1 VAETKISTASIVKSL
16 LKFLLFLGV
25 GIGILYFVYQ
35 NQEAGFQ
42 KECAFKNEFDCEGK
56 CTETSLL
63 NKMFND
69 FAAADLFWLLMVC
82 IAFMISN
89 LSRSLRWVLL
99 IRQLD
104 GGGKYHPKWYNAF
117 FTTMIGYL
125 VNLAL
130 PRAGE
135 FARPATLAQYE
146 KLPLDK
152 LFGTIVTDRIM
163 DMLMLLLVVGLT
175 FLLQFQ
181 NIYNFL
187 SGKAAE
193 PPKCNV
199 PLPVAEA
206 GSSIPW
212 GWIFIGLF
220 IMGVLGLALIWLLRE
235 RLRKLT
241 IYKKIEGMVFNFA
254 DGIKTIFAL
263 RRGDL
268 LQFFF
273 HTIVIWT
280 MYFLMTYLCFFAYAP
295 TAHLGIMAALLAFVF
310 GSFGI
315 LIPSPG
321 GMGTYQI
328 AVTAALVIFGIA
340 KADAFAFSNILFFT
354 INIFCNVAFGLLAY
368 ILLPILNRSTKVE
381 SRE

>member
-1 VAETKISTASIVKSL
+1 M

-35 NQEAGFQ
+35 NQEAGYQ
-42 KECAFKNEFDCEGK
+42 KECAFKEQYDCEGK

-63 NKMFND
+63 NKLIND
-69 FAAADLFWLLMVC
+69 FAAADFLWLFVVC

-104 GGGKYHPKWYNAF
+104 GGGKYNPKWYNAF
-117 FTTMIGYL
+117 LSTMVGYL

-152 LFGTIVTDRIM
+152 TIGTIVTDRII
-163 DMLMLLLVVGLT
+163 DMLMLLIVVGLS

-187 SGKAAE
+187 TGKTAE

-199 PLPVAEA
+199 ALPETAA
-206 GSSIPW
+206 GSSLPI
-212 GWIFIGLF
+212 GWILLGLF
-220 IMGVLGLALIWLLRE
+220 IMGILGMFVIYLMRE
-235 RLRKLT
+235 KLRKLA
-241 IYKKIEGMVFNFA
+241 IYKKIEGMVLNFA
-254 DGIKTIFAL
+254 EGIKTVFSL

-268 LQFFF
+268 IQFIF
-273 HTIVIWT
+273 HTLVIWF

-295 TAHLGIMAALLAFVF
+295 TANLGVMAALLAFVF
-310 GSFGI
+310 GSFGVVV
-315 LIPSPG
+315 PSPG

-328 AVTAALVIFGIA
+328 AVTAALVIYGVG

-354 INIFCNVAFGLLAY
+354 INLFCNVFFGLLAY
-368 ILLPILNRSTKVE
+368 MLLPILNRKSE
-381 SRE
+381 GRS

>member
-1 VAETKISTASIVKSL
+1 VSENKNKALRFLKSF

-25 GIGILYFVYQ
+25 GIGILYFVYL

-42 KECAFKNEFDCEGK
+42 KECAFKEQYDCEGK
-56 CTETSLL
+56 CIETSLL
-63 NKMFND
+63 NKLIND
-69 FAAADLFWLLMVC
+69 FGAANFFWLFLVC
-82 IAFMISN
+82 IAFMVSN
-89 LSRSLRWVLL
+89 LSRSLRWILL

-104 GGGKYHPKWYNAF
+104 GGGKYNPKWYNAF
-117 FTTMIGYL
+117 LTTMVGYL

-152 LFGTIVTDRIM
+152 TIGTVVTDRII
-163 DMLMLLLVVGLT
+163 DMLMLLLVVGISL
-175 FLLQFQ
+175 LLQFS

-199 PLPVAEA
+199 PLPETAA
-206 GSSIPW
+206 GTALPI
-212 GWIFIGLF
+212 GWILLGLF
-220 IMGVLGLALIWLLRE
+220 VSGILGLFVLYLLRE
-235 RLRKLT
+235 RLSKLS
-241 IYKKIEGMVFNFA
+241 IYKKIQGMVLNFIE
-254 DGIKTIFAL
+254 GIKTIFAL
-263 RRGDL
+263 RRADL
-268 LQFFF
+268 IQFLF
-273 HTIVIWT
+273 HTVVIWL
-280 MYFLMTYLCFFAYAP
+280 MYFLMTYLCFFAYPP
-295 TAHLGIMAALLAFVF
+295 TANLGMMAALLAFVF

-315 LIPSPG
+315 LVPSPG

-328 AVTAALVIFGIA
+328 AVTAALVIYGVA

-354 INIFCNVAFGLLAY
+354 INLFCNVFFGLLAY
-368 ILLPILNRSTKVE
+368 MLLPILNRKTEIRS
-381 SRE
+381 